1 MVLPFGLE
9 REVTSHLRVHLSR
22 KEVNK
27 ENLHNAYSASNVG
40 QSQLIGEGFQEQEEP
55 STKSVLAERV
65 LLRRSLQMHN
75 KQQDWQVSTIQI
87 FVLFYGFICAL

>member
-9 REVTSHLRVHLSR
+9 REVTSYLRAHLSR

-87 FVLFYGFICAL
+87 FVLFYGYICVL